1 VFVVLGASGHVGSAV
16 ANTLLV
22 AGEPVT
28 VIVHHEDKAAAWRA
42 KGAQAAVA
50 DVLDPNGLRAVLRRG
65 RRAFL
70 LNPPAAPSTDTEV
83 EEHRTF
89 AGIMA
94 ALEGSGLEKL
104 VVESTYGAQP
114 GQRCGDLN
122 VLYDFEQALKAQP
135 IPVTVQRAAYYMSN
149 WDALLDQARQGV
161 LPTMLPADLAL
172 PMVAPVDLG
181 RAAADFLRQ
190 PIGQEGVHY
199 VEGPKRYTPAD
210 VAAAFAKAL
219 GRAVEPSVIPRD
231 QWEKAYRDLGFS
243 EPAAASYVRMTEVT
257 VDSPFA
263 IDDPRRGEVT
273 LERYIADLVGQAPSP

>member
-1 VFVVLGASGHVGSAV
+1 MFIVLGAGGHVGSAV
-16 ANTLLV
+16 ADTLLD

-28 VIVHHEDKAAAWRA
+28 VVVHHADKAAAWRA
-42 KGAQAAVA
+42 KGAETAVA
-50 DVLDPNGLRAVLRRG
+50 DVLDPDGLRAVFRRG

-89 AGIMA
+89 AGIVR
-94 ALEGSGLEKL
+94 ALEGSGLEKV

-122 VLYDFEQALKAQP
+122 VLYDFEQALTAMT

-149 WDALLDQARQGV
+149 WDAMLDQARQGV
-161 LPTMLPADLAL
+161 LPTMLPADLML

-181 RAAADFLRQ
+181 RAAADFLRE
-190 PIGQEGVHY
+190 PVGQEGIRY
-199 VEGPKRYTPAD
+199 VEGPARYSPAD

-219 GRAVEPSVIPRD
+219 GRPVEPKVTPPD
-231 QWEKAYRDLGFS
+231 QWQAAYRALGFS
-243 EPAAASYVRMTEVT
+243 QSAAASYTRMTQVT
-257 VDSPFA
+257 VDSAFEPES
-263 IDDPRRGEVT
+263 PRRGEV
-273 LERYIADLVGQAPSP
+273 LERYIADLVDRSGGA

>member
-50 DVLDPNGLRAVLRRG
+50 DVLDPDGLRAVLQRG

-89 AGIMA
+89 AGIVA

-263 IDDPRRGEVT
+263 VDGPRRGEVT